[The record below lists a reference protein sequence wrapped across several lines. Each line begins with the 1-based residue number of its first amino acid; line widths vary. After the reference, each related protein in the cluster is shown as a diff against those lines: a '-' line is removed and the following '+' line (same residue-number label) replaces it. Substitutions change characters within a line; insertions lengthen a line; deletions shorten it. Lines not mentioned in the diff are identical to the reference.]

1 MRNEVVYY
9 DRNEVI
15 IVIIQKVTHFPPR
28 LQTTSA
34 GFKES
39 YLEILNI
46 FRHVWH
52 MLRNLI
58 YFLSPRDEDRIML
71 MFKGESKFI
80 LDVST
85 KQFWVTFYL
94 NENHK
99 NTQYLNPGVI
109 LIKSILNY
117 IEYSPVMFQFLHD
130 LKKQYVDNVINLQSY
145 RLHITIH
152 DTNQT
157 WSLSY
162 FPVIKY
168 PCRNK
173 LWVLLSTCTPNSA

>member
-1 MRNEVVYY
+1 MLNARIFCSQIAIDVVFYVYIKMRNEVVYY

-117 IEYSPVMFQFLHD
+117 IEFRQLCF
-130 LKKQYVDNVINLQSY
+130 N
-145 RLHITIH
+145 
-152 DTNQT
+152 
-157 WSLSY
+157 
-162 FPVIKY
+162 
-168 PCRNK
+168 
-173 LWVLLSTCTPNSA
+173 TP

>member
-1 MRNEVVYY
+1 MSSFKKLH
-9 DRNEVI
+9 I
-15 IVIIQKVTHFPPR
+15 FPSR
-28 LQTTSA
+28 LRTTST

-99 NTQYLNPGVI
+99 NTQYLSPGVI
-109 LIKSILNY
+109 LIKSILDY
-117 IEYSPVMFQFLHD
+117 IEYVFVDWLFSNQCLELVRYMFEH
-130 LKKQYVDNVINLQSY
+130 LQSC
-145 RLHITIH
+145 RL
-152 DTNQT
+152 
-157 WSLSY
+157 L
-162 FPVIKY
+162 FVIEGE
-168 PCRNK
+168 N
-173 LWVLLSTCTPNSA
+173 V

>member
-1 MRNEVVYY
+1 
-9 DRNEVI
+9 
-15 IVIIQKVTHFPPR
+15 
-28 LQTTSA
+28 
-34 GFKES
+34 
-39 YLEILNI
+39 
-46 FRHVWH
+46 

-117 IEYSPVMFQFLHD
+117 IEYSPIMFQFLHD
-130 LKKQYVDNVINLQSY
+130 LKKTICRQCHQSSIISLAYYHTLYQSNLIAFLFSS
-145 RLHITIH
+145 
-152 DTNQT
+152 NKV
-157 WSLSY
+157 SL
-162 FPVIKY
+162 PK
-168 PCRNK
+168 
-173 LWVLLSTCTPNSA
+173 

>member
-1 MRNEVVYY
+1 MFNARIFCSQITIYSSNLNKAYSLPLFMLKYIFLIMRDIVVYY

-85 KQFWVTFYL
+85 KQCRVTFYL
-94 NENHK
+94 DEIQEN
-99 NTQYLNPGVI
+99 TRYLNPGVM
-109 LIKSILNY
+109 LIKSILNH
-117 IEYSPVMFQFLHD
+117 IE
-130 LKKQYVDNVINLQSY
+130 
-145 RLHITIH
+145 
-152 DTNQT
+152 
-157 WSLSY
+157 
-162 FPVIKY
+162 
-168 PCRNK
+168 
-173 LWVLLSTCTPNSA
+173 

>member
-1 MRNEVVYY
+1 MMQDIVVYY

-117 IEYSPVMFQFLHD
+117 IEYSPIMFQFFHD
-130 LKKQYVDNVINLQSY
+130 LKKQYLQIFN
-145 RLHITIH
+145 HIACIVP
-152 DTNQT
+152 
-157 WSLSY
+157 Y
-162 FPVIKY
+162 IIPIKLG
-168 PCRNK
+168 RF
-173 LWVLLSTCTPNSA
+173 LIFQ

>member
-1 MRNEVVYY
+1 
-9 DRNEVI
+9 
-15 IVIIQKVTHFPPR
+15 
-28 LQTTSA
+28 
-34 GFKES
+34 
-39 YLEILNI
+39 
-46 FRHVWH
+46 

-117 IEYSPVMFQFLHD
+117 IEYSPIMFQFLHD
-130 LKKQYVDNVINLQSY
+130 LKKTIFAMFKSSIISLAYYHTLYQSNLIAFLFSS
-145 RLHITIH
+145 
-152 DTNQT
+152 NKV
-157 WSLSY
+157 SL
-162 FPVIKY
+162 PK
-168 PCRNK
+168 
-173 LWVLLSTCTPNSA
+173 